1 MKKMNYKAPAI
12 LCATVYLMTS
22 AALTVNAENTAKGS
36 EIKANIRICVND
48 AWLYCNEDAGIW
60 YDSMGNILTDR
71 TERRQTALYEGET
84 YTVDLDQMQVIAD
97 DGSVNEELSAVLPVY
112 LAYRPLS
119 FCGLDGV
126 YFDELYGTDEYDS
139 TVNRAQKLADS
150 LPLTYTFSGT
160 TDPFV
165 CYISMPNEETYFA
178 GMQYSFDA
186 NDYPEA
192 IPFCD
197 AEALMAETGNYTLPE
212 ASEPEESIKDK
223 PISKV
228 HFGDTWYYCNES
240 TGIWYNREGNLLT
253 DMTAHQQTAL
263 YKGTLYTVDLDQ
275 MQVIAVDGTV
285 NEELSALLPVYLGYR
300 PVSVYEMNGVAL
312 EELFGTEEYD
322 AAAEYAKK
330 IADSLPLTYKF
341 SESTDPFVCYISMPD
356 EETYFAGMQYSVDA
370 NDTPEAVQFCNSEL
384 IGMSVESDYLN
395 IGDADLNSEVNVLDA
410 VMAARVIAEDTTV
423 PISQLGL
430 ELMDMNGDCRWTPTD
445 LTTLLKYLA
454 HNNECKIICSASS
467 HPVSKMV

>member
-275 MQVIAVDGTV
+275 MQVFADDGSV
-285 NEELSALLPVYLGYR
+285 NEELSALLSTYLAYR
-300 PVSVYEMNGVAL
+300 PLSFYGIDGVYFD
-312 EELFGTEEYD
+312 ELYGTAEYD
-322 AAAEYAKK
+322 AAYERVQK
-330 IADSLPLTYKF
+330 IADSIPLTYDF
-341 SESTDPFVCYISMPD
+341 SETTDSFVCYIYMPND
-356 EETYFAGMQYSVDA
+356 TTYFAGMQYTFDA
-370 NDTPEAVQFCNSEL
+370 NDYPEAVPFCNAEANV
-384 IGMSVESDYLN
+384 MNVESDYLT
-395 IGDADLNSEVNVLDA
+395 IGDVSINSKVDVADA
-410 VMAARVIAEDTTV
+410 VLMARIIAEDDSV
-423 PISQLGL
+423 PVSQLGL
-430 ELMDMNGDCRWTPTD
+430 ELMDMNNDNYWDIND
-445 LTTLLKYLA
+445 LRAITVQLA
-454 HNNECKIICSASS
+454 QLAQ
-467 HPVSKMV
+467 